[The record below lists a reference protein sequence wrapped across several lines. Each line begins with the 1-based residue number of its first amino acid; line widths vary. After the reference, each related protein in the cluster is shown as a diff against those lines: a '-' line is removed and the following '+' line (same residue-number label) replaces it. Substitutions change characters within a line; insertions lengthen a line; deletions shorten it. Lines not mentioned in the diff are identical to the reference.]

1 MELSFTQ
8 VTRRVFSDGLR
19 GVSRAARGTE
29 DSFLSKTS
37 GELQVSPCEILAEW
51 RSFFGSLS
59 STVTHTDAFPVRRE
73 LTDLPGLNGTISSE
87 ELEEALMSQRNGKAA
102 GADVP

>member
-1 MELSFTQ
+1 
-8 VTRRVFSDGLR
+8 
-19 GVSRAARGTE
+19 
-29 DSFLSKTS
+29 
-37 GELQVSPCEILAEW
+37 
-51 RSFFGSLS
+51 
-59 STVTHTDAFPVRRE
+59 VTHTDAFPVRRE